1 MAEFATE
8 TQITAAEAVLT
19 GLLSEAQQAT
29 VREQRRAVGS
39 KRVIRLLLGEEVKPF
54 NGGNTGE
61 SE

>member
-29 VREQRRAVGS
+29 VREQRQAVGS

-54 NGGNTGE
+54 GGNTVE